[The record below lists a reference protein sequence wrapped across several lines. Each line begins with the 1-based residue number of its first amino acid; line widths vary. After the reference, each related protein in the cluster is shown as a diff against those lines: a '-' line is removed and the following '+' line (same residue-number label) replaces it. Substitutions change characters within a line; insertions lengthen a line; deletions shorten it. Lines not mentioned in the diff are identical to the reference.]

1 MSEETASN
9 ALVTGIIK
17 KFQDDPSI
25 IKTKENHQEHFSFLA
40 VALKD
45 VNMDI
50 NYLIHLSKN
59 NQSKPFFLN
68 LLCIILV
75 KAFLLEDFLSF
86 SRVQIINQF
95 FSKTSR
101 IDK

>member
-1 MSEETASN
+1 MPGAETFKSYFQNIVESLGLKSKYMSEETASN

-17 KFQDDPSI
+17 KFQDYPSI

-50 NYLIHLSKN
+50 NLLDTSK
-59 NQSKPFFLN
+59 
-68 LLCIILV
+68 
-75 KAFLLEDFLSF
+75 
-86 SRVQIINQF
+86 
-95 FSKTSR
+95 
-101 IDK
+101 

>member
-25 IKTKENHQEHFSFLA
+25 IKTKVLTWT
-40 VALKD
+40 L
-45 VNMDI
+45 I
-50 NYLIHLSKN
+50 CLIHLSKN

>member
-1 MSEETASN
+1 MESLGLKSKYMSEETASN

-17 KFQDDPSI
+17 KFQDYPSI

-50 NYLIHLSKN
+50 NLLDKSK
-59 NQSKPFFLN
+59 
-68 LLCIILV
+68 
-75 KAFLLEDFLSF
+75 
-86 SRVQIINQF
+86 
-95 FSKTSR
+95 
-101 IDK
+101 